1 MSEPLHFQPARFGKL
16 LAHREPS
23 PLERFSEAASFRSV
37 SILMCKTPLRVGWV
51 GTCLNYVRARVVC
64 AAVLATAALMFSATS
79 SRAQTFSTPT
89 DISGGVIGGPP
100 VIAIDPK
107 DNIDV
112 AWWTSEGVFFTRSTD
127 HGKTFA
133 NPATVSA
140 GGSDGALQM
149 KVDPSGTIYLLWQRS
164 DLHFLLSRSADGSHF
179 SLPSDLTSTLNLGA
193 SNANVPAMALDMSG
207 YIDLVWPEFGSIG
220 AVMFSRSTDGA
231 ATFSSPVELG
241 NFGYQA
247 ATQIAVGPQG
257 DINILWSELT
267 SDAGGTC
274 SLYLTRSID
283 SGASFSPAMAL
294 TGAGEECDA
303 KLFVD
308 SSDAISVLAF
318 DGGGKYYR
326 STDGGETFSSAQDIL
341 KPTNVWQGQLSANAQ
356 ANIGA
361 VISSSARH
369 DILFTRSGDNG
380 AKFSEPILISS
391 SHPTLASGGASG
403 GSDPSIIVDS
413 QGNVDVLWQDDFG
426 TPGAS
431 DVFFSRSNNGGA
443 SFAAPRNV
451 SGSPGTSNP
460 QMAADS
466 TGNIGI
472 VWTAGA
478 ERQVLFTRASVSTSG
493 SGFTISASPTSLMAL
508 PGGTATAQVTVT
520 ATGGFDQIV
529 SLSCGNLPPSA
540 VCSFNPPSITPSG
553 SGSTVGVA
561 ITIPPTLSTGGF
573 PFTLNVASPTIS
585 QFQDM
590 QISVGLLVGSVTP
603 TAMTIPAGGSATFAV
618 TVASTSFGGQFSLA
632 CNAPASVKCTF
643 TPSSTFLPVNGRATS
658 ALTVQVLSTPATGS
672 VSKNPTDV
680 FPPLLPFVLRPLLI
694 SGLMLLLLSVLGFR
708 LARGGQLGRF
718 GFART
723 AASTLGGTGLTVALA
738 AIMVSC
744 SGGVDRTKL
753 LGSASGT
760 VGTGGTSG
768 IPGTGGTGGMGGTG
782 GTAGAGGTA
791 SGGVTTPGG
800 TSITFPLGVVA
811 QAGGS
816 AVNVGTVTLTV
827 P

>member
-1 MSEPLHFQPARFGKL
+1 
-16 LAHREPS
+16 
-23 PLERFSEAASFRSV
+23 
-37 SILMCKTPLRVGWV
+37 MCRAQLRA
-51 GTCLNYVRARVVC
+51 GTRLKSALARVIW
-64 AAVLATAALMFSATS
+64 AEVLATAALVLCATPA
-79 SRAQTFSTPT
+79 RAQNFSTPT
-89 DISGGVIGGPP
+89 DISGGVTGGPP
-100 VIAIDPK
+100 VIVIDPK

-112 AWWTSEGVFFTRSTD
+112 AWWTSKGVFFTRSTD
-127 HGKTFA
+127 DGETFA
-133 NPATVSA
+133 VPVTVST
-140 GGSDGALQM
+140 GGSNGGLQM
-149 KVDPSGTIYLLWQRS
+149 KVDPSGTLYLLWQGT
-164 DLHFLLSRSADGSHF
+164 DLHFLLSRSTDGSHF
-179 SLPSDLTSTLNLGA
+179 SLPSDLTSALNMGTSA
-193 SNANVPAMALDMSG
+193 ANVPAMALDTNG
-207 YIDLVWPEFGSIG
+207 NIDLVWAEFGSTG
-220 AVMFSRSTDGA
+220 DVMFGRSTDGG
-231 ATFSSPVELG
+231 ATFSSPIELG
-241 NFGYQA
+241 ESAYRAGA
-247 ATQIAVGPQG
+247 EIAVGPQG
-257 DINILWSELT
+257 DINILWSEQT
-267 SDAGGTC
+267 SEAGDAC
-274 SLYLTRSID
+274 ALHFDRSND
-283 SGASFSPAMAL
+283 SGASFPPAMAL
-294 TGAGEECDA
+294 NGAGEECDA
-303 KLFVD
+303 KLLVD
-308 SSDAISVLAF
+308 SSDTISVLAF
-318 DGGGKYYR
+318 DGSGKYYR
-326 STDGGETFSSAQDIL
+326 STDGGETFSISQDIL
-341 KPTNVWQGQLSANAQ
+341 GPTTVWQGQFSGNAQ
-356 ANIGA
+356 ADIGA

-369 DILFTRSGDNG
+369 DILFTKSRDNG
-380 AKFSEPILISS
+380 AKFSEPILISP

-413 QGNVDVLWQDDFG
+413 QGNVNVLWQDDVV

-443 SFAAPRNV
+443 SFAAPHNV

-478 ERQVLFTRASVSTSG
+478 ERRVLFTRASVSTSG
-493 SGFTISASPTSLMAL
+493 SGLTISASPTSLVAL

-520 ATGGFDQIV
+520 ATGGFDQLV
-529 SLSCGNLPPSA
+529 SLSCGKLPPSA
-540 VCSFNPPSITPSG
+540 VCSFSPPSITPSG

-561 ITIPPTLSTGGF
+561 VTIPPTLSTGGF

-585 QFQDM
+585 QFQNM

-643 TPSSTFLPVNGRATS
+643 TPSSTFLPVNGRVTS
-658 ALTVQVLSTPATGS
+658 TLTVQVLSTPATGS

-680 FPPLLPFVLRPLLI
+680 FPPPPPPPFARRLLTI

-708 LARGGQLGRF
+708 FVRGGQLGRF
-718 GFART
+718 RFART
-723 AASTLGGTGLTVALA
+723 VASALGGIGLTVALA

-753 LGSASGT
+753 LGSGSGT
-760 VGTGGTSG
+760 VGTGGTSS

-782 GTAGAGGTA
+782 GSAGAGGTA
-791 SGGVTTPGG
+791 SGGVTTPGS